1 MAKTDKSSDENK
13 SISKDKDIDN
23 LLASSNMAQKRKG
36 ALQDAFENKVLMWES
51 ENDVMMPI
59 DMQNDLYNSLRKK
72 MLGRAYG
79 GLMKKNK
86 PINMATG
93 GLMNMP
99 PFIRKSEEEK
109 EQGITPYDVN
119 TPKEARQGLPARLVA
134 PSRTRFEVGGNLDKD
149 GSGDITKKDILIARG
164 ILDADGNMISKR
176 TKSAHG
182 GFHSMEDV
190 TKYLNDPANADE
202 IKKMKETIDTESF
215 KNFLL
220 NKSKEKFMNEE
231 KPVKKKAKTVAVAGG
246 GLLRQKY
253 AIGDEVEGKD
263 ISDIIK
269 EMEPLEEPDID
280 DLVPKDND
288 MSSVEI
294 KNMINRLE
302 AEKKLSTDIGV
313 KSNIE
318 NQIEKLKT
326 LQMKKIRA
334 ATGGLMKMSI
344 GGQAAL
350 DEKYDRRR
358 DYQAYAE
365 GDMVEDESLMSPPEM
380 NPTAEA
386 DMEMMAEEDAEF
398 GDMDSVVD
406 TSALSEDEEKVLDDA
421 VEMFPELEGIIP
433 KISATEFTD
442 DGEVEGPGTGTSDS
456 IPALLSDGEF
466 VFTAKA
472 VKHLGVDKLRKM
484 MKDAEAAYDSGM
496 QNQEADAA
504 MAE

>member
-1 MAKTDKSSDENK
+1 M
-13 SISKDKDIDN
+13 
-23 LLASSNMAQKRKG
+23 
-36 ALQDAFENKVLMWES
+36 
-51 ENDVMMPI
+51 
-59 DMQNDLYNSLRKK
+59 Y
-72 MLGRAYG
+72 
-79 GLMKKNK
+79 KKNK

-99 PFIRKSEEEK
+99 PFIKKDEEQK
-109 EQGITPYDVN
+109 EQGITAYDVN
-119 TPKEARQGLPARLVA
+119 TPKEARQGLPSRLLA
-134 PSRTRFEVGGNLDKD
+134 PSRTRFRTGGFPDRD
-149 GSGDITKKDILIARG
+149 GSGDITQKDILIEKG

-202 IKKMKETIDTESF
+202 IKKMKEKIDTESF

-220 NKSKEKFMNEE
+220 NKSKEKFMNEQ

-269 EMEPLEEPDID
+269 EMEPLEETDVD
-280 DLVPKDND
+280 DLVPKDTD

-294 KNMINRLE
+294 KNMIDRLE

-365 GDMVEDESLMSPPEM
+365 GDMVEDESLMSPTGM
-380 NPTAEA
+380 NEAAMGTAEA

-406 TSALSEDEEKVLDDA
+406 TSALSEDEEKILDDA

-433 KISATEFTD
+433 KISATEFTE

-496 QNQEADAA
+496 QSQEADAA